1 MDVLRRF
8 TRTTLARLAEAWI
21 APVIMLGAV
30 ALFGS
35 STAVQ
40 SGADKDTTMADDSIG
55 DETTQGIY
63 VEEDADQ
70 WCYPPVCEP

>member
-1 MDVLRRF
+1 MDAFRNYS
-8 TRTTLARLAEAWI
+8 RTILARLAEAWI

-40 SGADKDTTMADDSIG
+40 SAADKDATMADDGTG

-63 VEEDADQ
+63 VEDDADQ
-70 WCYPPVCEP
+70 WCYPPVCDP